1 MTHTETATG
10 RYHGLLSE
18 EMLPHLEEHLLA
30 FDLPVR
36 REAERL
42 EITAPLARAALVVTP
57 QGLEIA
63 IHAVDAVQLYH
74 MRESAMYLLDHVSPD
89 VAAGLTWADGP
100 AMPARPPSLH
110 DATVLSTRRIGANY
124 LRVEMASPGAG
135 ALGRGGMHFS
145 LLLPGEG
152 RALVLPYLNER
163 GRTVWPEGP
172 DALHRVGYTFVTLE
186 AGPEGVGRFTFDIYL
201 HAGGRTSDWALAAR
215 PGERV
220 AVMGPGG
227 GDFPPGERLLIAGD
241 ETALPA
247 IRRILEASP
256 ATRRGRALIELADP
270 ADRCEIAAPPGVA
283 IDWVERRPGAGLLEA
298 LRAVPMPEAGTYLW
312 VAAEQSVVRQ
322 AKEHFRAAGRVE
334 RGLNY
339 FSSYWEAPAAG

>member
-10 RYHGLLSE
+10 RYHGPLPE
-18 EMLPHLEEHLLA
+18 GVLPHLEEHLLA

-42 EITAPLARAALVVTP
+42 EITAPLASASVVLTP
-57 QGLEIA
+57 AGLEIA
-63 IHAVDAVQLYH
+63 IRAVDAVQLYH
-74 MRESAMYLLDHVSPD
+74 MRESAMYLLDHVSPEA
-89 VAAGLTWADGP
+89 AAGLTWADGP
-100 AMPARPPSLH
+100 SLRARPPSLH
-110 DATVLSTRRIGANY
+110 DATVLSTRRIGANF

-145 LLLPGEG
+145 LLLPPAG
-152 RALVLPYLNER
+152 RPPVWPHLNDR
-163 GRTVWPEGP
+163 GRTVWPEGA
-172 DALHRVGYTFVTLE
+172 DTLHRAGYTFVTLE
-186 AGPEGVGRFTFDIYL
+186 AGPDGAGRFTFDIYL

-227 GDFPPGERLLIAGD
+227 GDFPAGERLMIAGD

-247 IRRILEASP
+247 IRRILETSAP
-256 ATRRGRALIELADP
+256 TRRGRALIELADP
-270 ADRCEIAAPPGVA
+270 ADRCEIAAPPG
-283 IDWVERRPGAGLLEA
+283 ITLDWVIRGEGGGLLEA
-298 LRAVPMPEAGTYLW
+298 LRAEPVPEAGSYLW